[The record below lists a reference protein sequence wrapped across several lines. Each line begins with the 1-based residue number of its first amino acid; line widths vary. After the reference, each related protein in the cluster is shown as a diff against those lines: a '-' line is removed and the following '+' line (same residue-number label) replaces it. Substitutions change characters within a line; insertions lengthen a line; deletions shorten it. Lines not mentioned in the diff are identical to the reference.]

1 MKRLKMKRFIFI
13 PLLVV
18 MLFPACKSLNNT
30 QKGTGIGVAA
40 GGAAGAII
48 GGGGKSSVIGA
59 LIGAAVGGGAGYL
72 IGNQMDKQAK
82 EIKQAVPDAQV
93 ERVGEG
99 INMTF
104 TSGLLFKINSS
115 ELSDSAKYNL
125 QRIATVFIKYPET
138 IILVE
143 GHTDNTGTTEYNLN
157 LSKQRA
163 DVVSNYLIAQGVAK
177 ERFDIKWYGETQPKY
192 PNDTD
197 ANRKLNRRVEV
208 AVIANSELK
217 KEAEQG
223 KIPN

>member
-1 MKRLKMKRFIFI
+1 MKGFFSAF
-13 PLLVV
+13 LLIG

-30 QKGTGIGVAA
+30 QKATGAGVAV

-72 IGNQMDKQAK
+72 IGNHMDKQAR

-104 TSGLLFKINSS
+104 NSGLLFKINSS

-125 QRIATVFIKYPET
+125 ERIATVFNKYPET

-143 GHTDNTGTTEYNLN
+143 GHTDNTGTIEYNLN

-163 DVVSNYLIAQGVAK
+163 TIVSDYLISKGVGRQ
-177 ERFDIKWYGETQPKY
+177 RFDIKWYGETQPKY
-192 PNDTD
+192 SNDTD

-208 AVIANSELK
+208 AVIANSDLK

-223 KIPN
+223 KIQN

>member
-1 MKRLKMKRFIFI
+1 MTKF
-13 PLLVV
+13 LLISA
-18 MLFPACKSLNNT
+18 LLLSLLPGCKSLNKT
-30 QKGTGIGVAA
+30 QKGTAIGAAA

-72 IGNQMDKQAK
+72 IGNHMDKQAK
-82 EIKQAVPDAQV
+82 DIKQAVPDAQV

-104 TSGLLFKINSS
+104 TSGLLFRINSDD
-115 ELSDSAKYNL
+115 LSDSAKSTL
-125 QRIATVFIKYPET
+125 GKLAGVFNNYPET

-143 GHTDNTGTTEYNLN
+143 GHTDNTGTEEYNTE
-157 LSKQRA
+157 LSKKRA
-163 DVVSNYLIAQGVAK
+163 YTVSNYLISKGVSK
-177 ERFDIKWYGETQPKY
+177 DRFEIKWYGETQPKY

-208 AVIANSELK
+208 AVIANSQLK
-217 KEAEQG
+217 KEAEEG

>member
-1 MKRLKMKRFIFI
+1 MKNLLFI
-13 PLLVV
+13 PLISL
-18 MLFPACKSLNNT
+18 MIFPACKSLNNT
-30 QKGTGIGVAA
+30 QKGTAVGVAA
-40 GGAAGAII
+40 GGAAGAVI

-72 IGNQMDKQAK
+72 IGNHMDKQAK

-115 ELSDSAKYNL
+115 DLSDSAKINL
-125 QRIATVFIKYPET
+125 GKIAGVFIKYPET

-143 GHTDNTGTTEYNLN
+143 GHTDNTGTVEYNIE
-157 LSKQRA
+157 LSKKRA
-163 DVVSNYLIAQGVAK
+163 YAVSDYLIAHGVDK
-177 ERFDIKWYGETQPKY
+177 SRFEIKWYGEDQPKY

-208 AVIANSELK
+208 AVIANDQLK
-217 KEAEQG
+217 KQAEEG
-223 KIPN
+223 KISN

>member
-1 MKRLKMKRFIFI
+1 MKKFLFI
-13 PLLVV
+13 PLLS
-18 MLFPACKSLNNT
+18 LLFFPACKSLNNT
-30 QKGTGIGVAA
+30 QKGTAVGVAA
-40 GGAAGAII
+40 GATAGAII

-115 ELSDSAKYNL
+115 DLSDSAKDNL
-125 QRIATVFIKYPET
+125 EKIAAVFIKYPET
-138 IILVE
+138 VILVE
-143 GHTDNTGTTEYNLN
+143 GHTDNTGTVEYNVD
-157 LSKQRA
+157 LSKKRA
-163 DVVSNYLIAQGVAK
+163 YAVSDFLITKGVARS
-177 ERFDIKWYGETQPKY
+177 RFDIKWYGESQPKY

-208 AVIANSELK
+208 AVIANNDLK
-217 KEAEQG
+217 KQAEGG

>member
-1 MKRLKMKRFIFI
+1 MKRFLSAS
-13 PLLVV
+13 LLVII
-18 MLFPACKSLNNT
+18 LFPACKSLNNT
-30 QKGTGIGVAA
+30 QKATGVGVAA

-59 LIGAAVGGGAGYL
+59 LIGAAIGGGAGYL
-72 IGNQMDKQAK
+72 IGNHMDKQAK

-104 TSGLLFKINSS
+104 NSGLLFKINSS

-125 QRIATVFIKYPET
+125 ERIATVFNRYPET
-138 IILVE
+138 VILVE
-143 GHTDNTGTTEYNLN
+143 GHTDNTGTVEYNLN

-163 DVVSNYLIAQGVAK
+163 TVVSDYLISKGVASQ
-177 ERFDIKWYGETQPKY
+177 RFDIKWYGETQPKY

-223 KIPN
+223 KLQN

>member
-1 MKRLKMKRFIFI
+1 MKYILFVPVCLVIIFSS
-13 PLLVV
+13 
-18 MLFPACKSLNNT
+18 CKSLNNT
-30 QKGTGIGVAA
+30 QKGTAIGVGA
-40 GGAAGAII
+40 GAAAGAII

-72 IGNQMDKQAK
+72 IGNNMDKQAK

-104 TSGLLFKINSS
+104 NSGLLFRINSS

-125 QRIATVFIKYPET
+125 TRIATVFNNYPET

-143 GHTDNTGTTEYNLN
+143 GHTDNTGTVQYNID

-163 DVVSNYLIAQGVAK
+163 NTVADYLISKGVARN
-177 ERFDIKWYGETQPKY
+177 RFEIKWYGEDQPKY

-208 AVIANSELK
+208 GVMANSELK
-217 KEAEQG
+217 QQAENG

>member
-1 MKRLKMKRFIFI
+1 MKKYLFISLSVLF
-13 PLLVV
+13 LL
-18 MLFPACKSLNNT
+18 PACKSLNNT
-30 QKGTGIGVAA
+30 QKGTGIGVA
-40 GGAAGAII
+40 GGAAAGALI

-72 IGNQMDKQAK
+72 IGNHMDKQAT

-104 TSGLLFKINSS
+104 NSGLLFKINSS
-115 ELSDSAKYNL
+115 DLSDSAKSNL
-125 QRIATVFIKYPET
+125 DRIAVVFNKYPET

-143 GHTDNTGTTEYNLN
+143 GHTDNTGTHDYNQA
-157 LSKQRA
+157 LSQKRA
-163 DVVSNYLIAQGVAK
+163 TAVANYLISRSVA
-177 ERFDIKWYGETQPKY
+177 ESRFSIKWYAETQPKY

-208 AVIANSELK
+208 AIIADNQLK
-217 KEAEQG
+217 KEAETGQL
-223 KIPN
+223 KN